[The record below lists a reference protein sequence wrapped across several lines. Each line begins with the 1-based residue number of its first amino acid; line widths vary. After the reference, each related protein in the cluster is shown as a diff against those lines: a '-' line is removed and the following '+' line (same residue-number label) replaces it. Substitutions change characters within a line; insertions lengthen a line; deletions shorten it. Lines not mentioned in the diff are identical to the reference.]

1 MLRRSAL
8 IGLLAIAATTVFAP
22 AASATISPG
31 LTLEQGGGTSAG
43 SSVATGF
50 DINSHAT
57 IADSL
62 QNLTVGLPAGL
73 LLNLNAN
80 GGACVASPA
89 PTPLCQIASGTLNGA
104 TGTPVSLYLVTPPA
118 PSGIVQNL
126 TAASKPLNLAGV
138 DLVIQ
143 GGETISGTVALTS
156 SPTVALSLSF
166 GGIPLSS
173 HVKELQL
180 TFSSMRLPTNCS
192 SVESVTVQASSWQG
206 GAGTAS
212 APLAVSGCSALP
224 YTPKIAAVVT
234 KEAAGAVVEVQ
245 FTQGAGEAATNTLA
259 FGEPPG
265 VKLNKV
271 LAPCFNGETC
281 TVGTVAATSPLLPST
296 ALSSGMLTLAGTIN
310 KGNPS
315 QAISGSL
322 TMSFPPPYEFSVT
335 GPINI
340 AEKMLSFSGVPDI
353 PLTALTYVFTG
364 IPAGPAFTTECEPG
378 TIAATVLSQDGNP
391 ATKISGPVTNVNCP
405 PPSARPKVT
414 GSLSGLASGR
424 PVLRV
429 HATRGSGAPNIA
441 SLSVSLPGGLSFG
454 HRVITKRRTCKRV
467 HGQKKCASGYALKGF
482 SLSGATLA
490 NARVQ
495 GGALRL
501 AFTHAVTSVSL
512 AARTP
517 MLVESK
523 SLQRKAKKHKANG
536 LTASVRITDA
546 KGTGTSVRVP

>member
-57 IADSL
+57 FADSL

-80 GGACVASPA
+80 GGTCVASPA

-143 GGETISGTVALTS
+143 GGETISGAVSLTS

-166 GGIPLSS
+166 GGIPLAS

-224 YTPKIAAVVT
+224 YAPKIAAVVT

-353 PLTALTYVFTG
+353 PHDGLDLRLHRYPCRTG
-364 IPAGPAFTTECEPG
+364 VHDRMRTGDDRCHRPLARRESGHQDQRPGHECELPAPEREAESHRIAERTGERQTG
-378 TIAATVLSQDGNP
+378 TARSRDPRQHRPRHRLALGLSAGRFELRPSGDHQAPHLQARARAEEVHERLRPQGLLALRGHARERAAYREVRCAWRSPTRSRVSRSPHGLRCLSR
-391 ATKISGPVTNVNCP
+391 ASRC
-405 PPSARPKVT
+405 SARRRNT
-414 GSLSGLASGR
+414 R
-424 PVLRV
+424 PMV
-429 HATRGSGAPNIA
+429 
-441 SLSVSLPGGLSFG
+441 
-454 HRVITKRRTCKRV
+454 
-467 HGQKKCASGYALKGF
+467 
-482 SLSGATLA
+482 
-490 NARVQ
+490 
-495 GGALRL
+495 
-501 AFTHAVTSVSL
+501 
-512 AARTP
+512 
-517 MLVESK
+517 
-523 SLQRKAKKHKANG
+523 
-536 LTASVRITDA
+536 
-546 KGTGTSVRVP
+546 